1 MKLKGQRTI
10 FVGRKEYILQFR
22 CDGKCYI
29 LYTVYCILPFLDGKF
44 VFVIFIMRFALSW
57 KLSGAFLLLDISTYF
72 FSFALK
78 KRILLD
84 PLQRAIFRK

>member
-1 MKLKGQRTI
+1 LA
-10 FVGRKEYILQFR
+10 RKEYILQFR
-22 CDGKCYI
+22 YDGRCYI
-29 LYTVYCILPFLDGKF
+29 LYIVYCILSFLDRKF

-57 KLSGAFLLLDISTYF
+57 KLSSAFLLLDISTYF